1 MDFSSAKK
9 VVVPVLSVSQE
20 SEGTMGLFRTEVPRE
35 EKQTNMTVQIP
46 TSSADE
52 VSTRLILSED
62 AFMAMLYLER
72 RRAERGRKR
81 YVLLLVDVKEAI
93 TRKQKTRTIATIGK
107 ALCSVTRET
116 DIIGWYVDD
125 SILGVIAT
133 EIGSASSA
141 QVRARIS
148 EKLNAAFVQAL
159 GSDLASQISI
169 SFHFFPDEPLGGGD
183 DNGTGTKAHYP
194 EFAKKKASRKLAL
207 GFKRVIDVFGSLL
220 ALIVLAPLF
229 AVIAL
234 AIKVTSDG
242 PVLFSQE
249 RLGQHGKK
257 FRFLKFRS
265 MCTNC
270 DSKIHQEYVTRF
282 IAGDAS
288 LAKDAGPAPTFKIQK
303 DPRVT
308 SIGGILRKT
317 SLDELPQFWNVLTG
331 EMSLVGPRPPL
342 EYEFKAYDIW
352 HRRRVLEIKPGI
364 TGLWQVEGRSRTQ
377 FDEMVRM
384 DLKYAR
390 AWSLWLDVEILLRTP
405 MAVITGNGAH

>member
-1 MDFSSAKK
+1 
-9 VVVPVLSVSQE
+9 
-20 SEGTMGLFRTEVPRE
+20 MGLFRTAVPRE
-35 EKQTNMTVQIP
+35 EKQTNMTVYVP
-46 TSSADE
+46 TNNADE

-81 YVLLLVDVKEAI
+81 YVLLLVDVREAI
-93 TRKQKTRTIATIGK
+93 SGKQKVRTIGTIGK
-107 ALCSVTRET
+107 TLCAVTRET
-116 DIIGWYVDD
+116 DIVGWHVDD
-125 SILGVIAT
+125 NILGVIAT
-133 EIGSASSA
+133 EIGTASPA
-141 QVRARIS
+141 EVRARIS
-148 EKLNAAFVQAL
+148 QKLNAAFVQAL
-159 GSDLASQISI
+159 GSNLASQISI
-169 SFHFFPDEPLGGGD
+169 SFHFYPDEPMGSDD
-183 DNGTGTKAHYP
+183 DNNSGNKAHYP

-220 ALIVLAPLF
+220 AIMVLLPLF
-229 AVIAL
+229 VIIAL
-234 AIKVTSDG
+234 AVKLTSQG

-249 RLGQHGKK
+249 RMGQHGKK

-265 MCTNC
+265 MRTNC

-288 LAKDAGPAPTFKIQK
+288 LAKDAGALPTFKIQR
-303 DPRVT
+303 DPRIT
-308 SIGGILRKT
+308 SVGGFLRKT
-317 SLDELPQFWNVLTG
+317 SLDELPQFWNVLKG

-352 HRRRVLEIKPGI
+352 HRRRVLEIKPGM

-377 FDEMVRM
+377 FDDMVRM

-390 AWSLWLDVEILLRTP
+390 VWSLWLDVEILLRTP
-405 MAVITGNGAH
+405 IAVITGNGAH